1 MSFSQDV
8 KAELAATPPRMPCCR
23 RALLFGL
30 LYDSQTDGERLT
42 ATYSD
47 TSTAELCVNL
57 IKFAYG
63 RQADMWSLRRGAHKY
78 SAVSFSPK
86 NAVKKLDLF
95 VKTRDESVIFECPEC
110 ASAFVR
116 GAFMATGSI
125 SAPSSAS
132 HLEVKLAHAERV
144 GNLFD
149 ILCGLGLQPL
159 TSQKGNDFRFYYK
172 NRSTVQDFMSY
183 IGCNQAVFE
192 MVNYQLQKDLRND
205 ENRATNCVTRNISRS
220 ITASAKQI
228 QTISE
233 IQARGLIGAM
243 PPKLLQTAKLRLE
256 NPEASIDELAAL
268 HTPPISKSGA
278 NHRIEKIMAWCE
290 SHLQK

>member
-30 LYDSQTDGERLT
+30 LYDSQAEGDKLT

-47 TSTAELCVNL
+47 ISTAELCVNL

-63 RQADMWSLRRGAHKY
+63 RQADVSELRRGAHKY
-78 SAVSFSPK
+78 LAISFNSK
-86 NAVKKLDLF
+86 NAVKKLELF
-95 VKTRDESVIFECPEC
+95 IRTRDASVIFECPEC

-116 GAFMATGSI
+116 GVFMATGSI
-125 SAPSSAS
+125 SAPSSAT
-132 HLEVKLAHAERV
+132 HLEMKHAHVERV

-159 TSQKGNDFRFYYK
+159 TSKKDNDFRFYYK
-172 NRSTVQDFMSY
+172 NRSAVQDFMSY
-183 IGCNQAVFE
+183 IGGNQAVFE

-228 QTISE
+228 QTIRD
-233 IQARGLIGAM
+233 IQTRGLIEAM
-243 PPKLLQTAKLRLE
+243 PPKLRRTAELRLA
-256 NPEASIDELAAL
+256 NPEATIEELAAL